1 MKHSRVTPARNSFS
15 YRVFMM
21 YLDLKELPE
30 IFSKHWLWSSKGPA
44 LARFRREDHI
54 GPTNQNLSDSIR
66 ELIFKETGNRSI
78 GPIRLLTN
86 LAYFGYCFNPVSFY
100 YCFSRDEKDLEY
112 IVAEVNNTPWGE
124 RETYVMDCHE
134 AKLSDDS
141 YRFNPLKKMHV
152 SPFMPMEVDYDW
164 LFKKPSKSLSVSMTN
179 SKDGKNFFNASISLK
194 RKKINT
200 ISLLRVLFKFPFM
213 TLKIILAIHW
223 QAFRL
228 WLKRCPVYIHPSKK
242 KESSQR

>member
-1 MKHSRVTPARNSFS
+1 
-15 YRVFMM
+15 MM

-30 IFSKHWLWSSKGPA
+30 IFSKHWFWSSKGSA
-44 LARFRREDHI
+44 LARFRRENHV

-66 ELIFKETGNRSI
+66 ELIFKETGNRPI

-100 YCFSRDEKDLEY
+100 YCFSKDEKNLEY

-124 RETYVMDCHE
+124 RETYVMDCHG
-134 AKLSDDS
+134 AKLPDNS
-141 YRFNPLKKMHV
+141 YRFNPIKKMHV

-179 SKDGKNFFNASISLK
+179 IKDGKNFFNASISLK

-200 ISLLRVLFKFPFM
+200 ISLSGVLIKFPFM

-242 KESSQR
+242 KEPSQR